1 MPEPERLTFEID
13 GPRITAQR
21 FKKAFDGFLDVA
33 NEVANQ
39 VAGKGRAVDWIVRVE
54 PGSVRVH
61 IIPEPQHIE
70 AGKICVAI
78 HAVQKGLHDLET
90 GIDKWPEF
98 FTEKALE
105 GAKAMGEA
113 LSKSEGE
120 LSKVQVGYNGNSQA
134 LSSRATATVDGLLQ
148 GKYSDYGT
156 LEGSIRVLA
165 ARGSV
170 RFSIDDDL
178 TGRAI
183 NCFFPKEMWDEVR
196 NAFDPFGERRVSVTG
211 MILYRRDGQPVNI
224 SVEEFRKLRTRDELP
239 SVDDMI
245 GILK

>member
-1 MPEPERLTFEID
+1 MLRQVG
-13 GPRITAQR
+13 GPQ
-21 FKKAFDGFLDVA
+21 L
-33 NEVANQ
+33 
-39 VAGKGRAVDWIVRVE
+39 AGKGYAVDWIVRVE

-61 IIPEPQHIE
+61 IIPEPQHIAVE
-70 AGKICVAI
+70 KIPVAI

-90 GIDKWPEF
+90 GIEEWPEF
-98 FTEKALE
+98 FTEKALR
-105 GAKAMGEA
+105 GAKEMGEA

-120 LSKVQVGYNGNSQA
+120 LSKVQVGYNGSSQA

-148 GKYSDYGT
+148 GKYSDFGT
-156 LEGSIRVLA
+156 LEGSIRVLN
-165 ARGSV
+165 ARGNV

-183 NCFFPKEMWDEVR
+183 NCFFPREMWDEVR

-224 SVEEFRKLRTRDELP
+224 SVEEFRILRSSDELP
-239 SVDDMI
+239 TWDDVL